1 MLFSVLD
8 FWWTKNIT
16 GRRLVKL
23 RWWLD
28 EDENQIER
36 LRVECRVNQDEEGV
50 QSKIFWG
57 IQILYVL
64 VTLVLV
70 AFNVIT
76 IRVKMVISN
85 YN

>member
-1 MLFSVLD
+1 M
-8 FWWTKNIT
+8 
-16 GRRLVKL
+16 KL

>member
-1 MLFSVLD
+1 M
-8 FWWTKNIT
+8 
-16 GRRLVKL
+16 KL

-36 LRVECRVNQDEEGV
+36 LRVECRVNQDEDGV

-85 YN
+85 FN